1 MDKLPEKVKET
12 CKEALHLE
20 EIMKRLKQ
28 AANDADAAYSK
39 FLDNAK
45 AKTNSLNAA
54 LTNTANAA
62 KNAVSSLGSGLSS
75 GMSSAEKAVNTLTTK
90 LKEIPKLFSAVGSN
104 MAERNIKNS
113 VGKECA
119 LLPEA

>member
-39 FLDNAK
+39 FLENAK

-54 LTNTANAA
+54 LSNTANAA
-62 KNAVSSLGSGLSS
+62 KNAMNSLGSGLSS
-75 GMSSAEKAVNTLTTK
+75 GMSSAEKAVSTLTTK
-90 LKEIPKLFSAVGSN
+90 LKEIPKMFSEIGYGQAKETV
-104 MAERNIKNS
+104 KNS